1 MWTLRSYGYT
11 LHNCLPSSHILN
23 IGREG
28 RVLRQMH
35 TIAAYS
41 SSWDLLI
48 KKYINAKR
56 EDGGNRVKSTKIE
69 RGGRNLMTVRVK

>member
-1 MWTLRSYGYT
+1 MGNFRSYGYT
-11 LHNCLPSSHILN
+11 LHNCRPSSHIHN
-23 IGREG
+23 IGRKG

-35 TIAAYS
+35 IIATYS

-56 EDGGNRVKSTKIE
+56 KDAGNRETGLKVQ
-69 RGGRNLMTVRVK
+69 R